1 MLRGN
6 CVCRKRSAIQRGMPG
21 GVTFQF
27 LRLVC
32 RRKIDASRRPRV
44 RRVRK
49 IPKLCPA
56 NANDR
61 ASALLDAASA
71 DGRRIDRPSEILALQ
86 PGQMAGAN
94 PAVRPIV

>member
-1 MLRGN
+1 MLRGD

-32 RRKIDASRRPRV
+32 RRKIDASRRPR
-44 RRVRK
+44 RVRN

>member
-71 DGRRIDRPSEILALQ
+71 DGRRIADHRRSWLCSPVKWPGRTRPS
-86 PGQMAGAN
+86 G
-94 PAVRPIV
+94 R